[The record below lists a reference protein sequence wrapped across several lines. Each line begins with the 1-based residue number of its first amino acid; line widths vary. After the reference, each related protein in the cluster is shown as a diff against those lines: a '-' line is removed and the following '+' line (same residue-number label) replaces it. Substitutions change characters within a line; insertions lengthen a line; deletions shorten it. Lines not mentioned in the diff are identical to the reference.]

1 MRPCTETC
9 PAFRSAPAAARA
21 IARGTGSG
29 SGRVSIEGYER
40 LAEAARWVADYRA
53 GAAA

>member
-9 PAFRSAPAAARA
+9 PAFRFAPAPRA

-29 SGRVSIEGYER
+29 SDRVSIEGYER